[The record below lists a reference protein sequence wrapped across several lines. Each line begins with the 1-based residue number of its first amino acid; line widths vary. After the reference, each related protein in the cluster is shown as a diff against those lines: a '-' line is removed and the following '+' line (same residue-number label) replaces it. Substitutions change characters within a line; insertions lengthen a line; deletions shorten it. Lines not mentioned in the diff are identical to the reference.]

1 MTNYETLPKNIYSG
15 EYQAGHC
22 QGIAVDTEKGCV
34 YYSFTTMLV
43 KTDLLGNFIGST
55 VGLLGH
61 LGCISFNKADG
72 RVYGSLEYKN
82 DGIGK
87 GIIRMLGGG
96 ITIPDAFYIA
106 IFDVDKIDRADMN
119 SADVMRCAFLGEV
132 TDDYAADVA
141 LADGTVVPHKLGCS
155 GIDGCAIGPDFG
167 SSCEAA
173 HADGKDDLFVA
184 YGVYLDQNRSDNDY
198 QVILK
203 YDIDEL
209 NRTAD
214 VLRQDNMHQSGPAA
228 PEAKYYVYTGNTC
241 YGVQNLEYDAASN
254 KYYMAVYRGNKPEFK
269 NPPMFAVDAAAAPVK
284 ELLKGVYPETT
295 GDVLTL
301 DEHGMDGLD
310 FGYGATGLASIGG
323 GYFYVSHEGRREKMQ
338 YSNVKL
344 YKMVNGEFELA

>member
-15 EYQAGHC
+15 EYAAGHC
-22 QGIAVDTEKGCV
+22 QGIAVDTEKGYI
-34 YYSFTTMLV
+34 YYSFTTMFV
-43 KTDLLGNFIGST
+43 KSDLMGNFIGST

-61 LGCISFNKADG
+61 LGCISFNAGDG
-72 RVYGSLEYKN
+72 KVYGSLEYKN
-82 DGIGK
+82 DGIGR
-87 GIIRMLGGG
+87 GIINMLGGG

-106 IFDVDKIDRADMN
+106 IFDVDKIDRADMD
-119 SADVMRCAFLGEV
+119 SADVMRCAFLKEV
-132 TDDYAADVA
+132 TDDYAADVT

-167 SSCEAA
+167 DA
-173 HADGKDDLFVA
+173 ADGKQHLFVA
-184 YGVYLDQNRSDNDY
+184 YGVYLDQKRPDNDY

-214 VLRQDNMHQSGPAA
+214 VLRQDNMHQSGPVS
-228 PEAKYYVYTGNTC
+228 PESKYYVYTGNTC
-241 YGVQNLEYDAASN
+241 YGVQNLEYDAASR
-254 KYYMAVYRGNKPEFK
+254 KYYMAVYAGSKPEFR

-284 ELLKGVYPETT
+284 DTLKGVYPETV

-301 DEHGMDGLD
+301 DAHGMDGLAFD
-310 FGYGATGLASIGG
+310 HGSTGLASIGG

-344 YKMVNGEFELA
+344 YKMVSGEFELA

>member
-1 MTNYETLPKNIYSG
+1 MTNYEALPKNIYSG
-15 EYQAGHC
+15 EYAAGHC
-22 QGIAVDTEKGCV
+22 QGIAVDTEKGYV

-43 KTDLLGNFIGST
+43 KTDLMGNFVGSAIG
-55 VGLLGH
+55 LCGH

-72 RVYGSLEYKN
+72 KVYGSLEYKN

-96 ITIPDAFYIA
+96 IVIPNAFYIA
-106 IFDVDKIDRADMN
+106 IFDVDKIDRADIP
-119 SADVMRCAFLGEV
+119 SEEVLKCAFLREV
-132 TDDYAADVA
+132 TDDYENEAT
-141 LADGTVVPHKLGCS
+141 LADGRGVKHVLGCS

-167 SSCEAA
+167 
-173 HADGKDDLFVA
+173 DVGGKWHLFVA
-184 YGVYLDQNRSDNDY
+184 YGVYMDQSRDDNDY

-209 NRTAD
+209 NRTAE
-214 VLRQDNMHQSGPAA
+214 VLRQNDMHQSGPAA
-228 PEAKYYVYTGNTC
+228 PEAKYYVYTGNTN

-254 KYYMAVYRGNKPEFK
+254 KYYMAVYRGNKPQFK
-269 NPPMFAVDAAAAPVK
+269 NPPMFAADAGIAPVK
-284 ELLKGVYPETT
+284 DVLKGVYPETV

-310 FGYGATGLASIGG
+310 FGYGSTGIASIGE
-323 GYFYVSHEGRREKMQ
+323 GYFYVSHEGRRENMQ
-338 YSNVKL
+338 FSNVKL